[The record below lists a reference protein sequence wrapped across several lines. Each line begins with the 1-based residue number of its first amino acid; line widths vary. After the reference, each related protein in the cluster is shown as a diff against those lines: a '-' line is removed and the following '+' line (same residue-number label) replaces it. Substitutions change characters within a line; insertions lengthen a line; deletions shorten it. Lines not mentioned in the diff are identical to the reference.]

1 MNQKTIELMK
11 QMKLNGM
18 LGAFKANLE
27 SESLDKLT
35 TDELVAQLI
44 QSEFDDRQNRTIG
57 KKIQNAKFRY
67 RAALEEILYLKN
79 RNLDKNEIIRFG
91 ECTFIDKCENILITG
106 STGIGKSYLAS
117 AIGYQACSL
126 GYKVAYYNA
135 PKLFAK
141 LKMAKADGTYLREIL
156 KIDKFHLIILD
167 DFGLQ
172 PLDSLNR
179 ATLIEIVED
188 RYEKGSII
196 ITSQIPVNKWHDLIG
211 EQTVADAIMDR
222 ILHGSHRLELKG
234 DSLRKKENKESILMT
249 ELN

>member
-35 TDELVAQLI
+35 SDELVAQLI

-188 RYEKGSII
+188 RYEKGSTI